1 MTNPWVQTNQK
12 IINTIKRTCLEHDLK
27 GGYGGAIPLQHIIR
41 LFDSAII
48 EINRLQKDNYLL
60 TSEVKKYKPVKPI
73 NKSTDPKKSVNK

>member
-12 IINTIKRTCLEHDLK
+12 VINTIKRTCLEHDLK

-48 EINRLQKDNYLL
+48 EINRLEREVIEINKLKKDNEFLKA
-60 TSEVKKYKPVKPI
+60 EVKK
-73 NKSTDPKKSVNK
+73 